1 MIVAVMLVIPA
12 PHRVAVMV
20 TVVVPALIVIVVA
33 VVTVTMAVPLRA
45 GPGHAGRPQGQRQR
59 QPDHPSSASHTVPP
73 QQGKRKAYQL
83 DARAGRLP
91 SPLDPAEGRS
101 QRRWARIAW
110 QPPRA
115 GNMPQKR
122 WRLPGQNP
130 GPRPGRALGT
140 FRRREQHQH
149 LEFFAD
155 VEENMFEPSRDED
168 DAARPDELLFGPHPH
183 FRAPAHH
190 VVDLVL
196 LMRLLGI
203 GCARCQPIDPGA
215 QRRHA
220 QEFLVEF
227 AGLRPRRRDGR
238 QVVEG
243 LHWKAPANNNSVY
256 CEMRSCAWSRP
267 SGLYHW

>member
-45 GPGHAGRPQGQRQR
+45 GAGHAGAGCACWSQVQRKR

-110 QPPRA
+110 QPPRGREYAPEKVETA
-115 GNMPQKR
+115 GAE
-122 WRLPGQNP
+122 PGAKA
-130 GPRPGRALGT
+130 RSS
-140 FRRREQHQH
+140 FRN
-149 LEFFAD
+149 F
-155 VEENMFEPSRDED
+155 PP
-168 DAARPDELLFGPHPH
+168 ART
-183 FRAPAHH
+183 APAPR
-190 VVDLVL
+190 VL
-196 LMRLLGI
+196 R
-203 GCARCQPIDPGA
+203 
-215 QRRHA
+215 
-220 QEFLVEF
+220 
-227 AGLRPRRRDGR
+227 
-238 QVVEG
+238 
-243 LHWKAPANNNSVY
+243 
-256 CEMRSCAWSRP
+256 
-267 SGLYHW
+267 